1 MSVKEMLNKPDL
13 FRQQC
18 YVAGQWCDA
27 DGGETLQVDNP
38 ATGEAL
44 GRVPLMGE
52 AETRR
57 AIDAAARALPQWRA
71 KTAGERAV
79 ILRKW
84 FELMLHHKE
93 DLARIMTLEQGKPLQ
108 EARGEILYAASFI
121 EWFAEEARRSYGDT
135 IPGHQADKRLLVIR
149 QPVGVTAAITPWN
162 FPAAMFTRKA
172 GPALAAG
179 CTMVLKPASQT
190 PFSALAVIALAN
202 EAGVPPGV
210 LSVVTGEASAIAGE
224 LTANPLVRK
233 LSFTGSTEI
242 GSKLMAASAEHIKR
256 VSLELGGNAP
266 LIVFDDA
273 SMDAAVEGAIAC
285 KFRNN
290 GQTCVSAN
298 RIYVQ
303 NGIYD
308 AFQERFVEAVARLK
322 VGNGLDKGVELGPL
336 IDDRAVRK
344 VKEHVADVL
353 EKGGKLALGGK
364 PHGAGALFFE
374 PTVLL
379 DVPNTARLTREETFG
394 PVAPLLRFE
403 GEEEVIRL
411 ANDTEFGLASYVF
424 TSNLSRAFRVAE
436 ALEYGM
442 VGVNTGA
449 ISTAAAPFGG
459 MKSSGLGREG
469 SHYGMDEYT
478 ELKYLCMAVEQ

>member
-308 AFQERFVEAVARLK
+308 AFQERFVAAVAALK

-353 EKGGKLALGGK
+353 EKGGELALGGK
-364 PHGAGALFFE
+364 PHDAGALFFE

-403 GEEEVIRL
+403 DEEEVIRL

>member
-1 MSVKEMLNKPDL
+1 MSVKDTLNKPDL

-18 YVAGQWCDA
+18 YIAGRWCDA
-27 DGGETLQVDNP
+27 DSGETLAVNNP
-38 ATGEAL
+38 ATGEQL
-44 GRVPLMGE
+44 GEVPLMGD

-57 AIDAAARALPQWRA
+57 AIEAAAQALPKWRA
-71 KTAGERAV
+71 KTAGERSI

-84 FELMLHHKE
+84 FELMLQHKE
-93 DLARIMTLEQGKPLQ
+93 DLARIMTLEQGKPLL
-108 EARGEILYAASFI
+108 EAQGEILYAASFI
-121 EWFAEEARRSYGDT
+121 QWFAEEARRSYGDT
-135 IPGHQADKRLLVIR
+135 IPGHQADKRLMVIR

-190 PFSALAVIALAN
+190 PFSAFAVIALAI

-210 LSVVTGEASAIAGE
+210 LSVVTGEASVIAGE
-224 LTANPLVRK
+224 LTGNPLVRK

-256 VSLELGGNAP
+256 ISLELGGNAP

-273 SMDAAVEGAIAC
+273 SMDAAVEGTIAC

-308 AFQERFVEAVARLK
+308 AFQKRLVEAVGRLK

-344 VKEHVADVL
+344 VKEHVADAL
-353 EKGGKLALGGK
+353 EKGAKLALGGK
-364 PHGAGALFFE
+364 PHDAGELFFE

-379 DVPNTARLTREETFG
+379 DVPNSARLTCEETFG

-403 GEEEVIRL
+403 DEEEAIRL
-411 ANDTEFGLASYVF
+411 ANDTEFGLASYLF
-424 TSNLSRAFRVAE
+424 TTNLSRAFRVSE

-478 ELKYLCMAVEQ
+478 ELKYVCMAIEQ